1 MSRNAQMRR
10 IGAPE
15 RESGLDF
22 ARRRAMEPCAIAD
35 CAEPQMSARGLAPAG
50 EVGVVPAIFGA
61 ILDIK
66 GGDATP

>member
-1 MSRNAQMRR
+1 
-10 IGAPE
+10 
-15 RESGLDF
+15 
-22 ARRRAMEPCAIAD
+22 MEPCAIAD